1 MLRWLPPFFKAPI
14 SFCLFVINT
23 VFWCSVLFVF
33 TFVKILTPPGPL
45 RLRCSRLLTGI
56 AENWNTG
63 NEIITDLTQDIEW
76 DIEVDADLSSDASYL
91 LLANHQSWVDIV
103 VLERVF
109 NRRVPFIRFF
119 IKKQLFWVP
128 FLGPSWWALDF
139 PFMSRY
145 SADYLKKHPERR
157 GQDLVTARK
166 RCERFRLMPTSVL
179 IFAEGTRFREEKR
192 KRLKSP
198 FIHLL
203 PPKAGG
209 ISTVMEVMGDQF
221 KKVLDVTIVYPE
233 GETSFSALFSGKLK
247 RVVVRV
253 KTLELPEGVMP
264 GQERSDESYDTIKEW
279 VKSAWVQKDLLIGQ
293 LTTAP
298 V

>member
-1 MLRWLPPFFKAPI
+1 MLKFLPPFIKAPI
-14 SFCLFVINT
+14 AFGMFLLNT
-23 VFWCSVLFVF
+23 VIWCCVLFLF
-33 TFVKILTPPGPL
+33 TFVKIITPPGRW
-45 RLRCSRLLTGI
+45 RLRCSRWLTAI

-63 NEIITDLTQDIEW
+63 NELITDLTQDIDW
-76 DIEVDADLSSDASYL
+76 DIQVDAELSPDESYL

-109 NRRVPFIRFF
+109 NRRIPFIRFF

-139 PFMSRY
+139 PFMSRH
-145 SADYLKKHPERR
+145 SEEYLKKHPERR

-192 KRLKSP
+192 KRLSSP
-198 FIHLL
+198 FAHLL

-209 ISTVMEVMGDQF
+209 VSTVMEVMGDQF
-221 KKVLDVTIVYPE
+221 ARVLDVTIVYPQ
-233 GETSFSALFSGKLK
+233 GETSFFALFSGRLK

-253 KTLELPEGVMP
+253 RTLELPRGLVP
-264 GQERSDESYDTIKEW
+264 GEARSDDSYDKIKQW
-279 VKSAWVQKDLLIGQ
+279 VRAAWGEKDKLIGR
-293 LTTAP
+293 LEAVP
-298 V
+298 I

>member
-1 MLRWLPPFFKAPI
+1 MLRSLPPLIKAPI
-14 SFCLFVINT
+14 AFCLFVLNT
-23 VFWCSVLFVF
+23 VFWCSVLFLF
-33 TFVKILTPPGPL
+33 TFVKILAPPG
-45 RLRCSRLLTGI
+45 RWRIRCSRWLTGI

-63 NEIITDLTQDIEW
+63 NEWITDLTQDIEW
-76 DIEVDADLSSDASYL
+76 DIQVDAELSPNASYL

-145 SADYLKKHPERR
+145 SEEYLRKHPERR

-192 KRLKSP
+192 RRLASP
-198 FIHLL
+198 FTHLL

-221 KKVLDVTIVYPE
+221 ERVLDVTIVYPE
-233 GETSFSALFSGKLK
+233 GETSFFALFSGRLK

-253 KTLELPEGVMP
+253 RTLEMPEGLVP
-264 GQERSDESYDTIKEW
+264 GAARSEDSYEKLKDWVRGAWEKKDT
-279 VKSAWVQKDLLIGQ
+279 LIAQ
-293 LTTAP
+293 LVGNAG
-298 V
+298 